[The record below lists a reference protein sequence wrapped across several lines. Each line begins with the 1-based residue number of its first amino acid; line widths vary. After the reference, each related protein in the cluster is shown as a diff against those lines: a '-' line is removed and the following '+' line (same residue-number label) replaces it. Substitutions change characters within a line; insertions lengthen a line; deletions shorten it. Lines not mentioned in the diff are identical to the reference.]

1 MVCRLPHP
9 TWISFHC
16 LPHISRPATKRVISK
31 QDFCQETYTAAKE
44 ELCLVVVRDTLD
56 MAGIGIFQWWIFT
69 CFGVV
74 GIWYMPA
81 IPNVESSPALAKL
94 QKLLTPLLLPNQ
106 WPLLQTKEIETNL
119 VVFFTDLVV
128 AVYRSYLQSIWNS
141 GRLWNLKKTFLEKS
155 FFTKIWLPCWN
166 SALIHLEGTKT
177 FWKYWKCLY
186 LIFVTCWGFCHLAFL
201 ISSSSTSRCCLT
213 SSEDEGV

>member
-1 MVCRLPHP
+1 MSSEKWVKFNSIDTSLKVSLEGERKFTCMVCRLPHP
-9 TWISFHC
+9 TRISFHC

-31 QDFCQETYTAAKE
+31 QDFCQETHTAAKE

-106 WPLLQTKEIETNL
+106 WPLLQTIESQ
-119 VVFFTDLVV
+119 
-128 AVYRSYLQSIWNS
+128 RK
-141 GRLWNLKKTFLEKS
+141 LKQT
-155 FFTKIWLPCWN
+155 W
-166 SALIHLEGTKT
+166 
-177 FWKYWKCLY
+177 
-186 LIFVTCWGFCHLAFL
+186 
-201 ISSSSTSRCCLT
+201 
-213 SSEDEGV
+213 